1 MGNKSTSL
9 ATLEAA
15 LRSARFEVLPTAKV
29 EAAILEFVPREVRL
43 TVTASAAKGLDAT
56 MDLTER
62 LVGHGYDVVP
72 HLAARMIS
80 GRSELAEIVERLSR
94 LGVTNV
100 FCPAGDADPP
110 AGEYVGALAMLEHL
124 AGLGRPFVDVGI
136 TGYPESHPSIE
147 DDVTVQSMW
156 DKRLYATYVVSNL
169 CFDTKV
175 IEAWL
180 QRIRR
185 RGVELPVLIG
195 LPGPV
200 ERTKLLT
207 MATKI
212 GVGQSVAFLRSH
224 TSTFARIAAPGGFS
238 PDRFLKRSAGFISR
252 PELKVAGLHLY
263 TFNQI
268 AETESWRRDLLESL
282 SRTAGPD
289 GR

>member
-1 MGNKSTSL
+1 MRNKSRSL
-9 ATLEAA
+9 AALEGA
-15 LRSARFEVLPTAKV
+15 LRGARFEVLPTAGV
-29 EAAILEFVPREVRL
+29 EAAILEFVPSDVRL
-43 TVTASAAKGLDAT
+43 TVTASAAKGLEAT
-56 MDLTER
+56 LSLTER

-80 GRSELAEIVERLSR
+80 GRSELAAIVERLSR

-110 AGEYVGALAMLEHL
+110 AGEYVGALAMLEDL
-124 AGLGRPFVDVGI
+124 AGLGRPFPEVGI

-169 CFDTKV
+169 CFDPTV

-207 MATKI
+207 VATKI
-212 GVGQSVAFLRSH
+212 GVGQSVRFLRSH
-224 TSTFARIAAPGGFS
+224 RSTFARIAAPGGFS
-238 PDRFLKRSAGFISR
+238 PDRFLTRSAGFISR

-263 TFNQI
+263 TFNQV
-268 AETESWRRDLLESL
+268 AETESWRRALLASL
-282 SRTAGPD
+282 NSAALPGDR
-289 GR
+289 